1 MTTGQRVPARTR
13 LLEAADQVLFERG
26 IRDTPVDDL
35 LRQAEVSAATLY
47 THFGSKDALVA
58 EVLRVRLSD
67 WQRVWDQHI
76 VAADNDVDRLLAV
89 FDALASYRETHGHPS
104 RWCAFLA
111 AATELPQAA
120 NEISDVLAGD
130 TALLSERL
138 LHLSRPLAGEGA
150 QDLANEVLVA
160 YSGALAGFLRGSPQ
174 SPDRRGPAPGP
185 CSSSGPQP
193 RLTHSSAGPRCA
205 PSWKNAACSCQRLM
219 R

>member
-1 MTTGQRVPARTR
+1 MIVGQRVPARTR
-13 LLEAADQVLFERG
+13 LLEAADQVLFEHG
-26 IRDTPVDDL
+26 IRDTPVDEL

-47 THFGSKDALVA
+47 THFGSKDGLVA

-76 VAADNDVDRLLAV
+76 VAAGNDLDRLLAV
-89 FDALASYRETHGHPS
+89 FDALASYRDTQGHPS

-111 AATELPQAA
+111 AATELPEAA

-130 TALLSERL
+130 TALLADRL
-138 LHLSRPLAGEGA
+138 LHLSRPLAGDRA

-174 SPDRRGPAPGP
+174 SPIAVGRRLA
-185 CSSSGPQP
+185 
-193 RLTHSSAGPRCA
+193 CA
-205 PSWKNAACSCQRLM
+205 AAQAYSRD
-219 R
+219 